1 MPECPD
7 CGASRQCGAGA
18 VRGYNYCGSHGGP
31 NPRNNFWGIGV
42 GIKTGVKSMFPL
54 TRLAAKYNEQ
64 MQNGRFLSN
73 RHSLDVIRTRISQLL
88 ERIDQNEAPD
98 RLKRLYVLWER
109 YKEQQAAGM
118 SVEAVGTKRSLD
130 EEFEKAYHDYA
141 AWEQMFTALDL
152 DRKMVESEVKIAKE
166 INAILTAEE
175 AYELTAK
182 LMAAIIS
189 AVGAAAMDQSEKG
202 RLLNRVQFEF
212 TRIVGDGIDEES
224 AERIGGSAEEVID
237 A

>member
-1 MPECPD
+1 
-7 CGASRQCGAGA
+7 
-18 VRGYNYCGSHGGP
+18 
-31 NPRNNFWGIGV
+31 
-42 GIKTGVKSMFPL
+42 MFPL